1 MGERALTSPM
11 KSKKHCK
18 WVQTISG
25 SQNNYFSKSESID
38 LSAPSEGSNIHL
50 STHLSTHS
58 ISYISKSLLD
68 SMMVSTFVAHAEIC
82 WALTIVL

>member
-1 MGERALTSPM
+1 MKYGERALTSPM
-11 KSKKHCK
+11 KSKKHCE

-25 SQNNYFSKSESID
+25 SQSNYFSKSESID
-38 LSAPSEGSNIHL
+38 LSAPSEGSN
-50 STHLSTHS
+50 THLSAHS

-68 SMMVSTFVAHAEIC
+68 SIC

>member
-1 MGERALTSPM
+1 M
-11 KSKKHCK
+11 KSKKHCE

-25 SQNNYFSKSESID
+25 SQSNYFSKSESID
-38 LSAPSEGSNIHL
+38 LSAPSEGSN
-50 STHLSTHS
+50 THLAAHS

-68 SMMVSTFVAHAEIC
+68 SIC